1 MKVGMRK
8 PSIKKSFKAR
18 TTGKAKRK
26 IKKAVIPG
34 YGKKGMGW
42 VKNPKKAAYNKVYN
56 KTTFSVTDVIGGSK
70 SSSSTSSKGCLSSI
84 LIICFFPFYIVYWCI
99 KKIVEVAKKKS
110 KDDLEANDTFGVYSN
125 NDFDFNDEPSQVKL
139 IDKIKSSKKAKVG
152 IAAGAVILSLA
163 VLGSVTNNNDNDRIV
178 ADNAGITSAI
188 TETANEK
195 NTDEI
200 TTVITTISETSTTE
214 KETTETTTVT
224 TTTTK
229 PTTTTT
235 QPTTTTTK
243 PTTTATKPTT
253 TTTTTKVALV
263 YSTTKSEETTHG
275 VTVPESDQTG
285 DNLVWVPT
293 NGGTKYHNN
302 PTCSKMKDPRHI
314 TIDEAEKNG
323 YTPCGRCY

>member
-84 LIICFFPFYIVYWCI
+84 LIICFFPFYLIYWCI

-125 NDFDFNDEPSQVKL
+125 NDFDYNDEPSQVKL

-152 IAAGAVILSLA
+152 IVAGAVVLCLA
-163 VLGSVTNNNDNDRIV
+163 VLGSAADNKDNDKIV
-178 ADNAGITSAI
+178 ADSVSTTSTI
-188 TETANEK
+188 TETITEK
-195 NTDEI
+195 ITNEI

-214 KETTETTTVT
+214 KETTETTIVT

-235 QPTTTTTK
+235 QPTTTT
-243 PTTTATKPTT
+243 TKPTT